1 MISRRGFLGLMVLSA
16 LSYCKVE
23 NAKSFK
29 EGEGAPSNQVKAGY
43 YTCPMHPQIHEDG
56 PGKCPICHMDLV
68 FKAGDFQKP
77 QQAAQSRNADP
88 SEPQVESMAVPASL
102 VLPSSCVLD
111 TGTRTVVFVRN
122 DSSKQFAPRV
132 VNVMRIGKDFK
143 VVKNL
148 SPGERVAMD
157 AAFILD
163 SETNLS
169 AKVRP

>member
-1 MISRRGFLGLMVLSA
+1 MISRRGFLGLVLLSA

-29 EGEGAPSNQVKAGY
+29 EGEGTPSDQKAGY
-43 YTCPMHPQIHEDG
+43 YTCPMHPQIHEDR

-68 FKAGDFQKP
+68 FKSGDFKKP
-77 QQAAQSRNADP
+77 EQAAQSKSADTP
-88 SEPQVESMAVPASL
+88 EPRVESIAVPASL
-102 VLPSSCVLD
+102 ILPASCVLD

-122 DSSKQFAPRV
+122 ESSKQFTPRV
-132 VNVMRIGKDFK
+132 VNVMRIGKDYK

-157 AAFILD
+157 AAFVLD
-163 SETNLS
+163 SETNLG